1 MQEERRQSPEP
12 NELNDDEARV
22 TLAEL
27 EDEAALPSDQPRS
40 KRRRKMLYA
49 IGLLFVLLVATG
61 FGAYFLL
68 RGNRVD
74 LRANKRM
81 QQPANGSDIKRAA
94 YESLSG
100 ALAEPAATQVP
111 GVNIGSGQTNDIAMA
126 GVPRS
131 SPKPLSETNKPVVP
145 PPVQEGIAA
154 TLAPPPEFLKAQPAP
169 TPNSVAGQADGSQAV
184 NRDTSTNGPASSSNS
199 AHSIRFAALP
209 VEEGRNNSNV
219 ARVTNASAQLPDEAY
234 AQPGLRVRHSVPSF
248 GTMLPVRLL
257 GVLYTLRTGALARL
271 ELMRDIRT
279 QHGQLKRGTVLVGN
293 VAGGELDRAYVQIK
307 GFIEPESQRFI
318 KLEGEVLGSD
328 GGAGLRGKRRRV
340 SSPWL
345 KVLDRAAQAG
355 TQIATSILGRQNSS
369 VIIASDPYGTY
380 RTTSGQDVLVS
391 RQDRAFVEVP
401 AGAVGFVLVTT
412 LPKTQEDVP
421 YLADTKPQ
429 SELPDEE
436 LAELL
441 ANADPARIR
450 AALPRMNP
458 ELRRA
463 AQGVLKELER

>member
-1 MQEERRQSPEP
+1 MPEERIQLPE
-12 NELNDDEARV
+12 LDNDEERV

-27 EDEAALPSDQPRS
+27 EAEAALPSDQPRS
-40 KRRRKMLYA
+40 KRHRKMLYA
-49 IGLLFVLLVATG
+49 VGLLFVLLVATG

-68 RGNRVD
+68 RGNRID

-100 ALAEPAATQVP
+100 ALTEPAATQSP
-111 GVNIGSGQTNDIAMA
+111 GVNIGSGQANDIAMA

-131 SPKPLSETNKPVVP
+131 SPKPLSEINKPAVP

-154 TLAPPPEFLKAQPAP
+154 TLAPPPEFLKAQPSP
-169 TPNSVAGQADGSQAV
+169 PPNSITGQASSATTT
-184 NRDTSTNGPASSSNS
+184 NRGATTDNKTSGPSLAR
-199 AHSIRFAALP
+199 SIRFAALP
-209 VEEGRNNSNV
+209 IERGQGESNTRRTT
-219 ARVTNASAQLPDEAY
+219 ATQAAYQPDDDPNY
-234 AQPGLRVRHSVPSF
+234 SPLLRVRHATPSF

-271 ELMRDIRT
+271 ELMRDIRM
-279 QHGQLKRGTVLVGN
+279 QQGQLKRGTVLVGN
-293 VAGGELDRAYVQIK
+293 VAGGDLDRAYIQIK
-307 GFIEPESQRFI
+307 GYVEPESQRFV

-355 TQIATSILGRQNSS
+355 TQIATSIFGRQNSS

-380 RTTSGQDVLVS
+380 RTTSGQDVLAS

-412 LPKTQEDVP
+412 LPKTQEDAP
-421 YLADTKPQ
+421 HLADAMP
-429 SELPDEE
+429 SGELPDEE

>member
-1 MQEERRQSPEP
+1 MQEERVPLPLLESD
-12 NELNDDEARV
+12 NDQPTI

-27 EDEAALPSDQPRS
+27 EEEATLPADQPKL
-40 KRRRKMLYA
+40 KRRRKKLYA
-49 IGLLFVLLVATG
+49 IGLLFVLFVAASVS
-61 FGAYFLL
+61 AYFML

-74 LRANKRM
+74 LRANKRIT
-81 QQPANGSDIKRAA
+81 QQPANGSDIKHAA

-100 ALAEPAATQVP
+100 ALTDPTATQSP
-111 GVNIGSGQTNDIAMA
+111 GVNIGTGQTNDITMA

-131 SPKPLSETNKPVVP
+131 SPKPLSEPSKPAVS

-154 TLAPPPEFLKAQPAP
+154 TLAPPPEFLRAQPSPAP
-169 TPNSVAGQADGSQAV
+169 NVAIGAGNTQAV
-184 NRDTSTNGPASSSNS
+184 NGRPATNDNISGAN
-199 AHSIRFAALP
+199 ATHSIRFAALP
-209 VEEGRNNSNV
+209 AEEKHPTPNTMR
-219 ARVTNASAQLPDEAY
+219 ATHISAQLLGETSAP
-234 AQPGLRVRHSVPSF
+234 PTLRVRQAAPSF

-279 QHGQLKRGTVLVGN
+279 QQGQLKRGTVLVGN
-293 VAGGELDRAYVQIK
+293 VAGGDLDRAYVQIK

-318 KLEGEVLGSD
+318 KLDGEVLGSD

-355 TQIATSILGRQNSS
+355 TQIATSIFGRQNSS

-380 RTTSGQDVLVS
+380 RTTSGQDVLAS
-391 RQDRAFVEVP
+391 RQDRAFVEVS
-401 AGAVGFVLVTT
+401 AGAVGFVLITT
-412 LPKTQEDVP
+412 LPKTQEDAP
-421 YLADTKPQ
+421 YLADATP
-429 SELPDEE
+429 SGELPDEE

-450 AALPRMNP
+450 AALPRMSP